1 MTRNVLFAHQSA
13 ELYGSDK
20 VLLSLVEGL
29 KGTAYNPIV
38 LLPMEGPLK
47 FELEKLGIECHV
59 IPLAKV
65 GRGIFSPKGII
76 SLLFQLTKGLQ
87 EIDRVIDRRNI
98 DVVYSNT
105 LAVLAAAGWARTRK
119 IPHLWHVHEL
129 VVSPVI
135 VRKGFPWLL
144 RLFADKIICNSSMT
158 RKWVVGEQPK
168 LENKTVTIW
177 NGIGLRPEKDQQ
189 AVDVF
194 LRKLGIPVGRL
205 VFALV
210 GRVNRW
216 KGQSLLVDAV
226 SILWTRGY
234 HDIHLLIAG
243 SPPPGQDFFL
253 QKLNEK
259 VLDSPAC
266 SNISVVDFMPNI
278 WCVWDCCDIAVVP
291 STEPEPFGL
300 VAIEAMASG
309 KPVVAAGHG
318 GLLDII
324 DDGVTGLLFEPSN
337 AEALADSLLQ
347 LIENPVLR
355 ASMGHRGRER
365 QISLFSFSTQ
375 IRETVDCLDML
386 TGK

>member
-1 MTRNVLFAHQSA
+1 MTKNVLFAHQSA

-65 GRGIFSPKGII
+65 GRGIFSPKGMI
-76 SLLFQLTKGLQ
+76 SLLFQLAKGLR
-87 EIDRVIDRRNI
+87 EINRVVGGRNI

-105 LAVLAAAGWARTRK
+105 LAVLVAAVWARIKK

-129 VVSPVI
+129 VVSPVV

-158 RKWVVGEQPK
+158 RKWVVDEQPK

-177 NGIGLRPEKDQQ
+177 NGIGLYPEKDQQ

-210 GRVNRW
+210 GRINRW
-216 KGQSLLVDAV
+216 KGQGLIVDAV
-226 SILWTRGY
+226 SILWARGY
-234 HDIHLLIAG
+234 RDIHLLMAG
-243 SPPPGQDFFL
+243 GPPPGQDFFL
-253 QKLNEK
+253 QQLNEK

-266 SNISVVDFMPNI
+266 SNISVIDFMPNI

-324 DDGVTGLLFEPSN
+324 DDGVTGLLFEPGN
-337 AEALADSLLQ
+337 AEALADSLLY

-355 ASMGHRGRER
+355 ASMGRMGRER
-365 QISLFSFSTQ
+365 QTSLFSLSTQ
-375 IRETVDCLDML
+375 IRATIDYLDML